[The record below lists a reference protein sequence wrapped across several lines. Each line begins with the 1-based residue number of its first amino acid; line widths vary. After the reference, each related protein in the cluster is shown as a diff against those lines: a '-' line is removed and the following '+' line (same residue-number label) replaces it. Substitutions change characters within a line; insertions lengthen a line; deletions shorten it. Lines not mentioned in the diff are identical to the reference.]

1 MDGPHV
7 ICSGPVF
14 GEGPVWC
21 PPGAGRPR
29 ARSSC
34 TSVAE
39 GTLSRVWPEQGR
51 REVIAD
57 TGGGANGAALAAD
70 GGFLVTQNGGID
82 FSIFE
87 ISASSAAPLRA
98 SRGCSASRPTARC
111 SYLTPDTLQMPN
123 DLCVASD
130 GTVYFTDPRGRRRE
144 PAERARVRAR
154 SRRHAAARRRRVLGA
169 ERHHRSTPTTRR

>member
-21 PPGAGRPR
+21 PPGTGSTEGTLVVT
-29 ARSSC
+29 SS
-34 TSVAE
+34 AE
-39 GTLSRVWPEQGR
+39 GNLSRVWPEEGR

-70 GGFLVTQNGGID
+70 GGLLVTQNGGID

-87 ISASSAAPLRA
+87 MFADLPAPNYVQSGLQRVA
-98 SRGCSASRPTARC
+98 PDGTVG
-111 SYLTPDTLQMPN
+111 YLTPDTLQMPN
-123 DLCVASD
+123 DLCVAPD
-130 GTVYFTDPRGRRRE
+130 GTVYFTDPRWPTPV
-144 PAERARVRAR
+144 PATCSTPCARGPL
-154 SRRHAAARRRRVLGA
+154 AAAWRRPTCSP
-169 ERHHRSTPTTRR
+169 RS